1 VNITLIRRRFTPVGG
16 GELYLQRLIDS
27 LLAENHT
34 IELVSEAWNAR
45 ESEGIRYHFIPGATS
60 RARRAVSF
68 AEGVAQLLPTL
79 KTNCVFSLERTFKQD
94 VYRAGDGVHR
104 VWLERQRS
112 FAPFWKKPFCGKGA
126 HHRNLLAL
134 EQRTLH
140 PENTKFVIANSA
152 MVRDEIV
159 GLFGFPADRVRVIP
173 NGVNLQRFGTPD
185 CQSARSTFGLAPSD
199 FTLLFVGSGWE
210 RKGLKYTI
218 QLFQDLQSSISR
230 FPRTFRAVKLL
241 VVGKGPPPLRSNPD
255 IIYTGPLSA
264 VESAYAAANLLAF
277 LPIYEPAA
285 NVVTEALAA
294 RLPVLT
300 SAQNGAAEWI
310 EGGRNGEVVDSPK
323 NRGAILE
330 AALRL
335 MHLDRPS
342 TPGDLL
348 SMDRNVADTVSL
360 IQQI

>member
-1 VNITLIRRRFTPVGG
+1 MNIALIRRRFTPVGG

-27 LLAENHT
+27 LLTENHT
-34 IELVSEAWNAR
+34 IELLSETWTAQ

-79 KTNCVFSLERTFKQD
+79 KTDCVFSLERTFKQD
-94 VYRAGDGVHR
+94 IYRAGDGVHR
-104 VWLERQRS
+104 VWLERQKA
-112 FAPFWKKPFCGKGA
+112 FAPFWRKPFCGRGA

-134 EQRTLH
+134 ERQTIH
-140 PENTKFVIANSA
+140 PANTKFIIANSD

-159 GLFGFPADRVRVIP
+159 NLFPFPAERVRVIP
-173 NGVNLQRFGTPD
+173 NGVNLERFRTVD
-185 CQSARSTFGLAPSD
+185 RHRARAQFGLTPSD

-210 RKGLKYTI
+210 RKGLKYTL
-218 QLFQDLQSSISR
+218 QLLKDLQSSASR
-230 FPRTFRAVKLL
+230 FPEPFRSVKLL
-241 VVGKGPPPLRSNPD
+241 VVGKGNAPLLGNPHT
-255 IIYTGPLSA
+255 IYTGPIGE
-264 VESAYAAANLLAF
+264 VELAYAAANLLAF

-310 EGGRNGEVVDSPK
+310 KDARNGEVVDSPK
-323 NRGAILE
+323 NRAATLE

-335 MHLDRPS
+335 MHADAPPAPADS
-342 TPGDLL
+342 L
-348 SMDRNVADTVSL
+348 SMDRNVADTLSL